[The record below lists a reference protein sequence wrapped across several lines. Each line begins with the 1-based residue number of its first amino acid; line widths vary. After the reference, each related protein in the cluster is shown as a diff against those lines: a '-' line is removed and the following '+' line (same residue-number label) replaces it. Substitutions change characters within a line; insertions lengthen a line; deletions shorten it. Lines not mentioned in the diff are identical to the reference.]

1 MAEGELNVDSLISRL
16 LEVRGCRPGK
26 IVQMTEAEV
35 RGLCIKSREIFL
47 SQPILLELEAPL
59 KICGDI
65 HGQYTDLL
73 RLFEYGGFPP
83 EANYLFLGD
92 YVDRGKQ
99 SLETICLLLAYK
111 IKYPENFFLLR
122 GNHECASINRIYG
135 FYDECKRRFNIKLWK
150 TFTDCFNCLPIA
162 AIIDEKIFCCHGGLS
177 PDLQSMEQIRRI
189 MRPTDVPDTGLLCDL
204 LWSDP
209 DKDVQGWGENDR
221 GVSFTFGADVVSKFL
236 NRHDL
241 DLICRAHQVVEDG
254 YEFFAKR
261 QLVTLFSAPNYC
273 GEFDNAGGMMSVDE
287 SLMCSFQILKPSEK
301 KAKYQYGGV
310 NSGRPVTPP
319 RTAQAPKKRAG
330 PGNVGALGEIS
341 NWRPPTYT
349 RKLSCI
355 LKNFWTGA
363 VQEDVLDAGLPVHGA
378 TGGDISKCPY
388 YAAEMIPH
396 GNQQLVWSVSNK
408 KYPGTNSTLYHLQ
421 VTDLRKPVAVQ
432 CSTSSTSNGGDIPSV
447 LQWKLLL

>member
-1 MAEGELNVDSLISRL
+1 MARFARHSLCPSFPSSKVGRGILPRPAEEEEAAPFCAVLGACNGSREEAPYEAPSRQLLPLYLVCHIFCWCSQRNRVLVFGFWSVFPEVMADVDKLNIDSIIQRL
-16 LEVRGCRPGK
+16 LEVRGSKPGK
-26 IVQMTEAEV
+26 NVQLQENEI
-35 RGLCIKSREIFL
+35 RGLCLKSREIFL

-65 HGQYTDLL
+65 HGQYYDLL

-83 EANYLFLGD
+83 ESNYLFLGD

-135 FYDECKRRFNIKLWK
+135 FYDECKRRYNIKLWK

-162 AIIDEKIFCCHGGLS
+162 AIVDEKIFCCHGGLS

-189 MRPTDVPDTGLLCDL
+189 MRPTDVPDQGLLCDL

-209 DKDVQGWGENDR
+209 DKDVLGWGENDR
-221 GVSFTFGADVVSKFL
+221 GVSFTFGAEVVAKFL
-236 NRHDL
+236 HKHDL

-273 GEFDNAGGMMSVDE
+273 GEFDNAGAMMSVDE
-287 SLMCSFQILKPSEK
+287 TLMCSFQILKPAEK
-301 KAKYQYGGV
+301 KKNNA
-310 NSGRPVTPP
+310 SRPVTPP
-319 RTAQAPKKRAG
+319 RGVITKQAKK
-330 PGNVGALGEIS
+330 
-341 NWRPPTYT
+341 
-349 RKLSCI
+349 
-355 LKNFWTGA
+355 
-363 VQEDVLDAGLPVHGA
+363 
-378 TGGDISKCPY
+378 
-388 YAAEMIPH
+388 
-396 GNQQLVWSVSNK
+396 
-408 KYPGTNSTLYHLQ
+408 
-421 VTDLRKPVAVQ
+421 
-432 CSTSSTSNGGDIPSV
+432 
-447 LQWKLLL
+447 